1 MIIIPELT
9 KELRRQFALDWKG
22 IHGASHWARV
32 RANGLR
38 LADASQARTD
48 VIELFSFL
56 HDSKRANDNYDP
68 EHGERAAYYA
78 ESLRGILFEL
88 DDSGLDLL
96 MTACEGHSNGLMKAD
111 ITVQICWDA
120 DRLDLGRVGIRPDPD
135 RLCTSAAKN
144 TAMIEWAYAR
154 SIRECDD

>member
-1 MIIIPELT
+1 MIITPELT
-9 KELRRQFALDWKG
+9 KELRRQFALDWNG

-32 RANGLR
+32 RANGMR
-38 LADASQARTD
+38 LADDTQARID

-68 EHGERAAYYA
+68 EHGNRAAYYA

-96 MTACEGHSNGLMKAD
+96 MAACEGHSDGLMDAD
-111 ITVQICWDA
+111 ITVQVCWDA
-120 DRLDLGRVGIRPDPD
+120 DRLDLGRVGIRPDPY
-135 RLCTSAAKN
+135 RLCTAAAKDSE
-144 TAMIEWAYAR
+144 MIEWAYAR
-154 SIRECDD
+154 SIKGTQ